1 MALQR
6 VSGEPFGLRPPLS
19 ARPALRTDR
28 SAGRD
33 RWSTTGLRERSVLP
47 KKGEWEMTKILVSL
61 LASLV
66 VFGLTVPFAAH
77 AAEIIKAGL
86 VACPHD
92 GTVLGGVNSCGKI
105 WKLKSGEAQLGSD
118 GTLKVEVK
126 NLVLNDSTVPPDVNG
141 TADGVSQVAASLVC
155 TGGGSARVAAQTDLV
170 PLSKSGDAK
179 IQATLTLPKTCIAP
193 IVIIREFYDGK
204 IGGWLAATGF

>member
-1 MALQR
+1 
-6 VSGEPFGLRPPLS
+6 
-19 ARPALRTDR
+19 
-28 SAGRD
+28 
-33 RWSTTGLRERSVLP
+33 
-47 KKGEWEMTKILVSL
+47 MTKILVSL
-61 LASLV
+61 LASFV
-66 VFGLTVPFAAH
+66 VSGLTVPFAAH

-105 WKLKSGEAQLGSD
+105 WKLKSGGAQLGSD

-141 TADGVSQVAASLVC
+141 TADGVSQVVASLVC